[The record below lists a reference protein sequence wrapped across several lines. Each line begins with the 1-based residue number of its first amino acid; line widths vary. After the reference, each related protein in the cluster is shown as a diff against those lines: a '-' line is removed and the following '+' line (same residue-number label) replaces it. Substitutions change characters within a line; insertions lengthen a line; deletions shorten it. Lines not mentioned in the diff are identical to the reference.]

1 MVEEDIQRLRAMEQ
15 PNKLITQANL
25 ELKRQSGSTARLRAS
40 SPMDQNAPPLID
52 FASPGSEIS
61 TVPHPNSHDHPST
74 LLTNS
79 STRGFS
85 SLSSPNFTTTA
96 EASSSSRS
104 WRLQKSS
111 TTEMTPL
118 GTIPE
123 QSYSEMEF
131 SKPAPTAA
139 VPTANQHTATIP
151 QNIVRAGKTLFLSE
165 LIISIADGVT
175 LGILKIR

>member
-1 MVEEDIQRLRAMEQ
+1 MEQ

-165 LIISIADGVT
+165 LIMSIADGVT
-175 LGILKIR
+175 LGILKLR